1 MQRME
6 PTQIDI
12 RKVIIGAGGPRELAH
27 MMGFDK
33 FKGHARV
40 RQWKHSGRAP
50 DMVCLAYAKLFKKL
64 QAKADRMAAKAA
76 RVAAKEPK

>member
-1 MQRME
+1 ME
-6 PTQIDI
+6 PTHIDI
-12 RKVIIGAGGPRELAH
+12 RKVIQGAGGMKELAH

-33 FKGHARV
+33 FKGYGRV

-64 QAKADRMAAKAA
+64 QVKAERAEAKAA
-76 RVAAKEPK
+76 RVAAKEQA

>member
-6 PTQIDI
+6 HSDIDI
-12 RKVIIGAGGPRELAH
+12 RKVIIGAGGMSELAH

-33 FKGHARV
+33 IKGYGRV

-50 DMVCLAYAKLFKKL
+50 DMVCLAYAKLFRKL

-76 RVAAKEPK
+76 RMATKEQA